1 VAQPLPPDEG
11 EAIDR
16 HLREYDRLSEDLRLV
31 ERELARDAL
40 GNPKAKRLMTIPGI
54 DMVVAVGV
62 LAAIGMGRPPNASS
76 AFSWARII
84 CIS

>member
-1 VAQPLPPDEG
+1 VRPSIGICGSTTVSAR
-11 EAIDR
+11 IFV
-16 HLREYDRLSEDLRLV
+16 LV